1 MDTLRR
7 RSTGDTTISPATR
20 DSALP
25 WQRNIAKAREL
36 VKLAETSVSSIDGD
50 QLDDSGELTNTP
62 TKEDNGDAII
72 AKWEA
77 NVAEFC
83 GPSEGIPRSAVLVEL
98 EPQRDEMRASA
109 DGAHYPDSLLRAG
122 RSAAAVPRAGGDTR
136 YCVHGITCVAA
147 DGDTWEVA
155 KQ

>member
-62 TKEDNGDAII
+62 TKEDNGDATI

-83 GPSEGIPRSAVLVEL
+83 GPSEGVPRSAVLVEL
-98 EPQRDEMRASA
+98 EPQRDEMRAQQLALMESIIRTVCFERA
-109 DGAHYPDSLLRAG
+109 DPRRQYRVPAATRSTACTASRASLLTA
-122 RSAAAVPRAGGDTR
+122 TR
-136 YCVHGITCVAA
+136 G
-147 DGDTWEVA
+147 
-155 KQ
+155 K